1 MLHSE
6 CWIAE
11 YFISFGN
18 RLFFLL
24 ISSVRLDDYKT
35 IVYAFDVLFCQNS
48 DFRMDSNGRGI
59 LLKYKFHP
67 STCLL
72 LLHKTIEINC
82 LFILVYFKLDL
93 AIFTYYEATSFSAI
107 QT

>member
-35 IVYAFDVLFCQNS
+35 IVYAFDVLFCQNI
-48 DFRMDSNGRGI
+48 DFRMDFWMMGI
-59 LLKYKFHP
+59 LRNNYNVKICSLF
-67 STCLL
+67 ST
-72 LLHKTIEINC
+72 KPI
-82 LFILVYFKLDL
+82 
-93 AIFTYYEATSFSAI
+93 
-107 QT
+107 